1 LRVRGIETLK
11 LTGKTVLLYSG
22 ISIVAL
28 LVTCVLVLTFMD
40 WNRFKGPIE
49 RRASAASGRAVIIGG
64 PLQVKLWSRTPT
76 ITINELTIGGPQW
89 DASHALARVERV
101 QIQIEALPLL
111 RGRLILHR
119 LELNH
124 PELYLHQEKSGRANW
139 TSENNAPTKER
150 AAAPTRIPAI
160 RDLVIDSG
168 RITLIDEQRKLKLR
182 GTVVAHERAADN
194 DLRPFHLE
202 GSGTINEEPFK
213 LDVAGGALQALNP
226 DHPYPFLLAITA
238 GENQI
243 RAEGR
248 VLKPFDLGALDL
260 QVSASG
266 RDLAELYHLTQI
278 TLPNTPPY
286 KLRAHLTRDGQQLR
300 VRDITGSLGQSDISG
315 KVDIDAS
322 TKRPFVR
329 ADLVSRHLLL
339 KDFAAVTGSRTGEGA
354 SLDSATHSES
364 APVKSAPEPAT
375 PKQLFPDAHLQVT
388 RLKAIDA
395 DVHFRAT
402 SIEAGTVPF
411 TQVVLG
417 VRLEDSVLTLD
428 PLRFDMGEGRL
439 NGSVH
444 IDGRTTVPKVK
455 IEMRAEH
462 IRLAQFRAKDAPA
475 PPLDGTLE
483 ARAVIS
489 GSGDSVHNIMS
500 NADGR
505 LTAIIPNGDIRA
517 AFAELTGIDV
527 AKGIGLLLEK
537 NTDRANIRCGV
548 AQFDVK
554 QGTAHVQNV
563 VLDTQNVLITGGGQ
577 VYLGPETLDLTIQGQ
592 PKKLHLLRIRSPIE
606 VKGHLLSP
614 HFRLE
619 TGHTIKQAAIATALG
634 TLLTPL
640 AAILAFV
647 DPGLAKNQNCE
658 ELLAQAEPAVSTK
671 SAAAP
676 PPTPPRGTH

>member
-1 LRVRGIETLK
+1 LK
-11 LTGKTVLLYSG
+11 LTGKTLLLYVG
-22 ISIVAL
+22 IGVAAL
-28 LVTCVLVLTFMD
+28 LVACVLALTLMD

-49 RRASAASGRAVIIGG
+49 RRASAAAGRAVVIGG

-76 ITINELTIGGPQW
+76 LTLSDLTLGGPPW
-89 DASHALARVERV
+89 DTEHPLARIGRV

-119 LELNH
+119 LELDH

-139 TSENNAPTKER
+139 TFENNAPTKAR
-150 AAAPTRIPAI
+150 AAPPTRLPAI

-168 RITLIDEQRKLKLR
+168 RITFIDELRKLKLK
-182 GTVVAHERAADN
+182 GTIVAREHADN
-194 DLRPFHLE
+194 KDRPFHLE

-213 LDVAGGALQALNP
+213 LDVAGGALLALSP

-286 KLRAHLTRDGQQLR
+286 KLRAHLTRDGLQLR
-300 VRDITGSLGQSDISG
+300 VRDIAGSLGQSDISG

-322 TKRPFVR
+322 SKRPFVR
-329 ADLVSRHLLL
+329 ADLISHHLLL
-339 KDFAAVTGSRTGEGA
+339 KDFAAITGSRAGAGA
-354 SLDSATHSES
+354 SLDSA
-364 APVKSAPEPAT
+364 APHEAAPEKSAPAPAT
-375 PKQLFPDAHLQVT
+375 PKQLFPDARLQVT

-428 PLRFDMGEGRL
+428 PLRFDLGEGRL

-444 IDGRTTVPKVK
+444 IDGRTSVPKVK

-462 IRLAQFRAKDAPA
+462 VRLAQFRAKDAPA
-475 PPLDGTLE
+475 PPLDGTIE
-483 ARAVIS
+483 ARAVIT
-489 GSGDSVHNIMS
+489 GSGDSVHDIMS
-500 NADGR
+500 DADGR
-505 LTAIIPNGDIRA
+505 LTAIIPNGDIRS

-527 AKGIGLLLEK
+527 AKGLGLLLAK
-537 NTDRANIRCGV
+537 NTDRASIRCGV

-554 QGTAHVQNV
+554 DGTAHVQNV
-563 VLDTQNVLITGGGQ
+563 VLDTQNVLITAGGQ
-577 VYLGPETLDLTIQGQ
+577 LSLGPETLDLTIQGQ

-614 HFRLE
+614 SFRLE

-647 DPGLAKNQNCE
+647 DPGLAKNQDCQQ
-658 ELLAQAEPAVSTK
+658 LLAQAQPAVSK
-671 SAAAP
+671 SPAKAP
-676 PPTPPRGTH
+676 SGSAPLADGH